1 MEFVSFEE
9 QFKLYPIIDPET
21 KCEIKIIS
29 PDFYRLINKYG
40 EPNMVK
46 SLKKDKMIRVGK
58 HAYRKLIIEGY
69 NDKDIISPIKLH
81 DCARLRFWANHLFMN
96 FDIMQHIIL
105 YLYTNTL
112 RSLLCINNKYARQSD
127 YFWTKKY
134 PEINLFTNYFPK
146 MSKAQLYQ
154 NIYPSYKLLSSCIA
168 YNDIYCIQYLIRD
181 SDYCCTQSNILIIN
195 ASFGYLD
202 MVKQMMKCYRL
213 YGFLTW
219 DSCSGKKQDILNN
232 NVINDALVES
242 AKYGHD
248 DVVSFLIQSGA
259 DVTYSGN
266 LAFYMSI
273 IRGHLDVVKLLVNN
287 NRSLVYDKTALFY
300 AMKYNHQDICNFLQT
315 YLK

>member
-9 QFKLYPIIDPET
+9 QFKLYPIVDPET

-29 PDFYRLINKYG
+29 HDFYRLRNKYG

-46 SLKKDKMIRVGK
+46 SLKKDKMIRIGK

-69 NDKDIISPIKLH
+69 NDKDIISPLKLH
-81 DCARLRFWANHLFMN
+81 DCARLRFLGNHLFIN
-96 FDIMQHIIL
+96 FDIIQHIIL
-105 YLYTNTL
+105 YLNTKTI
-112 RSLLCINNKYARQSD
+112 RSLSCINKKYASQSD
-127 YFWTKKY
+127 YLWVLKC
-134 PEINLFTNYFPK
+134 PEIHLFTNYFPK

-154 NIYPSYKLLSSCIA
+154 NIRPSYKLLLSCIA
-168 YNDIYCIQYLIRD
+168 YNDIHCIQYLIRD
-181 SDYCCTQSNILIIN
+181 GNYYGIQSNILIIS

-202 MVKQMMKCYRL
+202 VVKQMIKYIPSKL
-213 YGFLTW
+213 LTW
-219 DSCSGKKQDILNN
+219 DNCSGKKQDILNN

-242 AKYGHD
+242 AKYGHG

-259 DVTYSGN
+259 DVTYSCN

-273 IRGHLDVVKLLVNN
+273 IHGHLDVVKLLVNN
-287 NRSLVYDKTALFY
+287 NRLLVYDNIGLFY
-300 AMKYNHQDICNFLQT
+300 AIKYNHQDICNFLLT